1 MRDLIVSLII
11 IGLFPVCFR
20 RPYVGL
26 VVFSWLAYMRIQ
38 DLTWGFAR
46 GFRWSFYVAIITVV
60 GWIRQPDRGPFMTP
74 DVRTYMMVAIIVL
87 VGLGVVTANQP
98 NSFALSYQIKRYVE
112 FVKIVGIALFTTGLV
127 VNREQLRLLIWI
139 VALSLGFYGVKNGI
153 WGITTLGR
161 VPITRGPGG
170 LMFDNN
176 DFSLALAMG
185 VPMLWCIG
193 QSDKRPILRRA
204 FLFTVPMTAFT
215 VLLTHSR
222 GGMLSMSAAIGV
234 LVWRSRH
241 RSLAIVLGILS
252 LPLVVAV
259 MPEDMRDRFASI
271 ANYQEDGSA
280 NARFRTWGI
289 AYKMAISNPVLGVGL
304 YKFRQEYLYYVDD
317 PTQAEREGKTF
328 VAHNSYLQIWA
339 ECGSLVFGLYLSMI
353 AISIASIWRVRALAR
368 RRFHE
373 SWIINYANM
382 FEASFAAFCV
392 GATFLNRAHFDLF
405 YHWVAIALVFAR
417 IATKELEE
425 GSGLPAKDEGFGQR
439 LKAIQGRGF
448 SSLGSAT
455 SGARAPQRVF
465 RNTLT
470 SAPREF

>member
-60 GWIRQPDRGPFMTP
+60 GWLKNQDRGRFMVQ
-74 DVRTYMMVAIIVL
+74 DIRCYMMLAIIVL
-87 VGLGVVTANQP
+87 VGMGVAAANQP
-98 NSFALSYQIKRYVE
+98 DGAALSYQIKRYVE

-127 VNREQLRLLIWI
+127 TNREQLRLLIWI

-153 WGITTLGR
+153 WGIVTLGR

-193 QSDKRPILRRA
+193 ISEKRLVLRRA
-204 FLFTVPMTAFT
+204 FLAAVPLTGIT

-222 GGMLSMSAAIGV
+222 GGLLSMSAAIGILV
-234 LVWRSRH
+234 LRSKH
-241 RSLAIVLGILS
+241 RVAAMALGVAA
-252 LPLVVAV
+252 LPVAV
-259 MPEDMRDRFASI
+259 AFMPQDMYERFASI
-271 ANYQEDGSA
+271 ANYEEDGSA
-280 NARFRTWGI
+280 NARFRTWGV
-289 AYKMAISNPVLGVGL
+289 AYKMAVSNPVLGVGL
-304 YKFRQEYLYYVDD
+304 YKFRQEYLQYVED
-317 PTQAEREGKTF
+317 PTQAERDGKTF

-339 ECGSLVFGLYLSMI
+339 ECGTPVFVLYLLMI
-353 AISIASIWRVRALAR
+353 AITVVTIWRVRAAAQR
-368 RRFHE
+368 QFHS

-382 FEASFAAFCV
+382 FEASFAAFMV

-405 YHWVAIALVFAR
+405 YHWIAIALVFGRLAR
-417 IATKELEE
+417 RELEE
-425 GSGLPAKDEGFGQR
+425 GVIAPVRDDDFGVR
-439 LKAIQGRGF
+439 LKAIEGRGF
-448 SSLGSAT
+448 DPLPNGRRDSET
-455 SGARAPQRVF
+455 RQRGF
-465 RNTLT
+465 RNTP
-470 SAPREF
+470 APLGGGH